1 MRADFAPGRRDGNV
15 TGWQQDEPAMTISAE
30 AIRQSAREV
39 VERMGPVAIDYMRA
53 RIAAAEKD
61 GTLEERD
68 QAWLLLTEIERIL
81 EEDKA

>member
-1 MRADFAPGRRDGNV
+1 M
-15 TGWQQDEPAMTISAE
+15 ISND

-39 VERMGPVAIDYMRA
+39 VERMGPVAIGYMRS

-68 QAWLLLTEIERIL
+68 QAWLLLGEVERIL
-81 EEDKA
+81 EEEKD